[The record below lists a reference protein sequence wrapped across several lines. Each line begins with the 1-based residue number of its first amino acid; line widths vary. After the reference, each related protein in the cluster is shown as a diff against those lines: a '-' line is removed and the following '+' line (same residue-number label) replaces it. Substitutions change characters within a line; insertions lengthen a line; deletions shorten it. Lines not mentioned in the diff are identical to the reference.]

1 MRVLYSRSTWIK
13 GIWFRK
19 RDDKCPV
26 KEESIST
33 VKAGNI
39 IDAIRLPFR
48 RDRQLYRSFY
58 GILGFYPR
66 KIELYQQ
73 ALTHKSLSIK
83 KEGGRRLQNNERL
96 EYLGDA
102 ILDAVVGDI
111 LYNRFYGKSE
121 GFLTNVRSRVV
132 QRETLGKLADE
143 IGLTDQIRSNLVGR
157 THNSY
162 MAGNAFEALVGAV
175 YLDRGYDYCKWFVR
189 NRIMGKYLNLD
200 GIAHKESNFKS
211 RLLEWCQKYH
221 VHVEFELL
229 EESRETETS
238 SPRFLSRVMIAG
250 IECGR
255 GLGYSKKESHQL
267 AAKEALVKLKRGGA
281 LKKKILEQSNTVEEN
296 NVNNTDNKTT
306 VFAAKEGSGQVCD
319 TGGTIAD
326 AGTDASGTQ
335 G

>member
-1 MRVLYSRSTWIK
+1 M
-13 GIWFRK
+13 
-19 RDDKCPV
+19 
-26 KEESIST
+26 
-33 VKAGNI
+33 
-39 IDAIRLPFR
+39 
-48 RDRQLYRSFY
+48 
-58 GILGFYPR
+58 GFYPR

-73 ALTHKSLSIK
+73 ALTHKSVSAK
-83 KEGGRRLQNNERL
+83 REDGRRLQNNERL

-111 LYNRFYGKSE
+111 LYNRFCGKGE
-121 GFLTNVRSRVV
+121 GFLTSVRSRVV
-132 QRETLGKLADE
+132 QRETLGKLADDM
-143 IGLTDQIRSNLVGR
+143 GLTDLIHSNLVGR

-175 YLDRGYDYCKWFVR
+175 YLDRGYEYCKWFVGK
-189 NRIMGKYLNLD
+189 RIMGRYLNLE

-221 VHVEFELL
+221 VQAEFELL

-238 SPRFLSRVMIAG
+238 SPRFLSRVTVAG

-255 GLGYSKKESHQL
+255 GIGYSKKESHQL
-267 AAKEALVKLKRGGA
+267 AAKEALAKLNKGGT
-281 LKKKILEQSNTVEEN
+281 LRKKILEQASAADRAAVADNKVAN
-296 NVNNTDNKTT
+296 GNNTDNKAS
-306 VFAAKEGSGQVCD
+306 VRPAQECPGQICD

-326 AGTDASGTQ
+326 AGASAPDAQ

>member
-1 MRVLYSRSTWIK
+1 MFHRL
-13 GIWFRK
+13 
-19 RDDKCPV
+19 
-26 KEESIST
+26 

-39 IDAIRLPFR
+39 LDAIRLPFR

-73 ALTHKSLSIK
+73 ALTHKSVSA
-83 KEGGRRLQNNERL
+83 KERGGRLQNNERL

-111 LYNRFYGKSE
+111 LYNRFRGKSE
-121 GFLTNVRSRVV
+121 GFLTSVRSRVV

-143 IGLTDQIRSNLVGR
+143 MGLTDLVHSNLMGR

-175 YLDRGYDYCKWFVR
+175 YLDRGYDYCRWFVGK
-189 NRIMGKYLNLD
+189 RIMGKYINLE
-200 GIAHKESNFKS
+200 GIAHKDSNFKS
-211 RLLEWCQKYH
+211 RLLEWCQKH
-221 VHVEFELL
+221 RVPVEFELL
-229 EESRETETS
+229 EESRETETL
-238 SPRFLSRVMIAG
+238 SPRFLSRVTIAG
-250 IECGR
+250 LECGR

-267 AAKEALVKLKRGGA
+267 AAKEALARLRKDGA
-281 LKKKILEQSNTVEEN
+281 LKKKILEQDNTVDN
-296 NVNNTDNKTT
+296 GNNTDDKTP
-306 VFAAKEGSGQVCD
+306 VLDAQECPGQVCG
-319 TGGTIAD
+319 TGGTATD
-326 AGTDASGTQ
+326 AGAPSTDAQ

>member
-1 MRVLYSRSTWIK
+1 M
-13 GIWFRK
+13 
-19 RDDKCPV
+19 
-26 KEESIST
+26 
-33 VKAGNI
+33 
-39 IDAIRLPFR
+39 PFR
-48 RDRQLYRSFY
+48 HDRQLYRSFY

-73 ALTHKSLSIK
+73 ALTHKSVVGKGS
-83 KEGGRRLQNNERL
+83 GGRHQDNERL

-111 LYNRFYGKSE
+111 LYTRFSGKSE
-121 GFLTNVRSRVV
+121 GFLTSVRSRVV
-132 QRETLGKLADE
+132 QRETLGRLADE
-143 IGLTDQIRSNLVGR
+143 MGLTDLIHSNLVGR

-175 YLDRGYDYCKWFVR
+175 YLDRGYDYCKWFVAK
-189 NRIMGKYLNLD
+189 RIMGKYLNLD

-211 RLLEWCQKYH
+211 RLLEWCQKH
-221 VHVEFELL
+221 KVQVEFELL

-238 SPRFLSRVMIAG
+238 SPRFLSRVILAG

-267 AAKEALVKLKRGGA
+267 AAKEALAKLGRRGA
-281 LKKKILEQSNTVEEN
+281 LKKKVLEQENTAG
-296 NVNNTDNKTT
+296 NVNNIDDKAT
-306 VFAAKEGSGQVCD
+306 VRTAQECPGQVCD

-326 AGTDASGTQ
+326 AGAQALDAQ